1 MPIWCRRKVQLLKWL
16 DNESM
21 ESELEPISPIPSSRW
36 MDCLYQMQ
44 GRFFFLSVL
53 SVDVFSAPIFN
64 VNVAAAVVVV
74 KLIIWHNLDRL
85 IQRSLLLP
93 SSRFFSSQTNLIV
106 VSLSRKHHPHTVYL
120 FLLLHIHSTPRY
132 FKKGLTFKHKLSC
145 SNYVGFADQLW
156 CHIWSA
162 LWLSPTM
169 APPLALFTFA

>member
-1 MPIWCRRKVQLLKWL
+1 MSSESTTFEMTWQRIDGIRIGADLSNSIFKMDGLSLSNARK
-16 DNESM
+16 
-21 ESELEPISPIPSSRW
+21 I
-36 MDCLYQMQ
+36 
-44 GRFFFLSVL
+44 FFLSVL

-169 APPLALFTFA
+169 APPLTLFTFA

>member
-1 MPIWCRRKVQLLKWL
+1 MTTNRWNQNW
-16 DNESM
+16 
-21 ESELEPISPIPSSRW
+21 SRSLQFHLQDGW
-36 MDCLYQMQ
+36 IVFIKCKED
-44 GRFFFLSVL
+44 FFHSVL

-132 FKKGLTFKHKLSC
+132 FKKGLTFKHKLIC
-145 SNYVGFADQLW
+145 SNYVGFADQL
-156 CHIWSA
+156 
-162 LWLSPTM
+162 
-169 APPLALFTFA
+169 

>member
-1 MPIWCRRKVQLLKWL
+1 
-16 DNESM
+16 M
-21 ESELEPISPIPSSRW
+21 ESELEPADLSNSIFK
-36 MDCLYQMQ
+36 MDGLSLSNA
-44 GRFFFLSVL
+44 RKIFFLSVL

-132 FKKGLTFKHKLSC
+132 FKKGLTFKHKLIC
-145 SNYVGFADQLW
+145 SNYVGFADQL
-156 CHIWSA
+156 
-162 LWLSPTM
+162 
-169 APPLALFTFA
+169 